1 MFEQNWMELIKP
13 SKLDV
18 ERDICT
24 TYHVKFTAEPFE
36 RGYGITIGNSLR
48 RVLLSSIMGAA
59 IVSVKIDGVDHEF
72 STIRGVKEDA
82 TEIILNLKK
91 VVLRMDDDRPRMLKI
106 EKKGEGIVTAGDIV
120 HDGGVE
126 IINPEHHIATL
137 SEEAKLYLEMK
148 ARVGRGY
155 VPSERNL
162 EDDDPVGT
170 IPIDA
175 LYSPVKKVSYNV
187 TPARVGHRTDYDKLS
202 MEIVTNGSVT
212 ALDALAFAAKI
223 VRDQMKIFINFQED
237 EDYEDRAG
245 RVSDQQDFSDNLYKS
260 VDELELSV
268 RSANCLKNAD
278 IKYIG
283 ELVQKTEQEIL
294 MTKNFGRKSL
304 NEIKEILSCMGLRLG
319 TKLDNFPSRDTL
331 DKMAMKRKDQV

>member
-1 MFEQNWMELIKP
+1 MELIKP

-18 ERDICT
+18 ERDSCT

-59 IVSVKIDGVDHEF
+59 VVSVKIDGVDHEF

-106 EKKGEGIVTAGDIV
+106 EKKGEGVVTAGDIV
-120 HDGGVE
+120 HEGGIE

-162 EDDDPVGT
+162 EDDDPIGT

-245 RVSDQQDFSDNLYKS
+245 RVADQQDFSDNLYKS

>member
-1 MFEQNWMELIKP
+1 MFEQNWQELIKP
-13 SKLDV
+13 TKLDI
-18 ERDICT
+18 ERESCT
-24 TYHVKFTAEPFE
+24 TEHVRFSAEPFE

-59 IVSVKIDGVDHEF
+59 ITSVKIDGVDHEF
-72 STIRGVKEDA
+72 STIRGVKEDV
-82 TEIILNLKK
+82 TEIILNLKQ
-91 VVLRMDDDRPRMLKI
+91 VVLRIDDDRPRMIRI
-106 EKKGEGIVTAGDIV
+106 EKKGEGVVTAGDII
-120 HDGGVE
+120 HDAGIEVV
-126 IINPEHHIATL
+126 NPQHPIATL
-137 SEEAKLYLEMK
+137 SEEAKLYMEMK
-148 ARVGRGY
+148 VKVGRGY

-162 EDDDPVGT
+162 EEEDPIGT

-175 LYSPVKKVSYNV
+175 LYSPIKKVSYTV
-187 TPARVGHRTDYDKLS
+187 TPARVGHRTDYDKLT
-202 MEIVTNGSVT
+202 MEIATNGSVP

-223 VRDQMKIFINFQED
+223 IRDQMRIFINFEED
-237 EDYEDRAG
+237 QDYEERGG
-245 RVSDQQDFSDNLYKS
+245 RIVDQQEFSDNLYKS

-319 TKLDNFPSRDTL
+319 TKIDSFPGRDVL
-331 DKMAMKRKDQV
+331 DKMAVKRKDQV

>member
-1 MFEQNWMELIKP
+1 MFEQNWQELIKP
-13 SKLDV
+13 TKLDI
-18 ERDICT
+18 ERETST
-24 TYHVKFTAEPFE
+24 THHARFSAEPFE

-59 IVSVKIDGVDHEF
+59 ITTVKIDGVDHEF
-72 STIRGVKEDA
+72 STIRGVKEDV

-106 EKKGEGIVTAGDIV
+106 EKKGEGVVTAGDII
-120 HDGGVE
+120 HEGGVE
-126 IINPEHHIATL
+126 IVNPEHPIATL
-137 SEEAKLYLEMK
+137 SEEAKFYMEMK
-148 ARVGRGY
+148 AKVGRGY

-162 EDDDPVGT
+162 EEDDPIGT

-175 LYSPVKKVSYNV
+175 IYSPIKKVSYTV
-187 TPARVGHRTDYDKLS
+187 TPARVGHRTDYDKLT
-202 MEIVTNGSVT
+202 MEIITNGSVP

-223 VRDQMKIFINFQED
+223 IRDQMRIFINFEED
-237 EDYEDRAG
+237 EDFEERGG
-245 RVSDQQDFSDNLYKS
+245 RVSDQQEFSDNLYKS

-319 TKLDNFPSRDTL
+319 TKIDSFPSREIL
-331 DKMAMKRKDQV
+331 DKMAVKRKDQV

>member
-1 MFEQNWMELIKP
+1 MFEQNWQELIKP
-13 SKLDV
+13 TKLDI
-18 ERDICT
+18 EREAST
-24 TYHVKFTAEPFE
+24 THHVRFSAEPFE

-59 IVSVKIDGVDHEF
+59 ITTVKIEGVDHEF
-72 STIRGVKEDA
+72 STIRGVKEDV

-91 VVLRMDDDRPRMLKI
+91 VVLRMDDDRPRMLRI
-106 EKKGEGIVTAGDIV
+106 EKKGEGIVTAGDII
-120 HDGGVE
+120 HEGGLE
-126 IINPEHHIATL
+126 IVNPDHPIATL
-137 SEEAKLYLEMK
+137 SEEAKLYMEMK
-148 ARVGRGY
+148 AKVGRGY

-162 EDDDPVGT
+162 EEDDPIGT

-175 LYSPVKKVSYNV
+175 IYSPIKKVSYNV
-187 TPARVGHRTDYDKLS
+187 TQARVGHRTDYDKLT
-202 MEIVTNGSVT
+202 MEIITNGSVP

-223 VRDQMKIFINFQED
+223 IRDQMRIFINFEED
-237 EDYEDRAG
+237 EDFEERGGRAL
-245 RVSDQQDFSDNLYKS
+245 DQQEFSDNLYKS

-278 IKYIG
+278 IKFIG

-319 TKLDNFPSRDTL
+319 TKIDNFPSREVL
-331 DKMAMKRKDQV
+331 DKMAVKRKDQV

>member
-18 ERDICT
+18 ERDSCT

-59 IVSVKIDGVDHEF
+59 IVSVKIEGVDHEF

-106 EKKGEGIVTAGDIV
+106 EKKGEGVVTAGDIV

-126 IINPEHHIATL
+126 IINPDHHIATL
-137 SEEAKLYLEMK
+137 GEEAKLYLEMK
-148 ARVGRGY
+148 AKVGRGY

-162 EDDDPVGT
+162 EDDDPIGT

-202 MEIVTNGSVT
+202 MEVMTNGSVT

-223 VRDQMKIFINFQED
+223 IRDQMKIFVNFQED

-245 RVSDQQDFSDNLYKS
+245 RAADQQDFSDNLYKS

-319 TKLDNFPSRDTL
+319 TKLDSFPSRDTL

>member
-18 ERDICT
+18 ERDSCT
-24 TYHVKFTAEPFE
+24 THHVKFTAEPFE

-91 VVLRMDDDRPRMLKI
+91 VVLRLTDDRPRMLKI
-106 EKKGEGIVTAGDIV
+106 EKKGEGVVTAGDIV

-126 IINPEHHIATL
+126 IINPEQHIATL
-137 SEEAKLYLEMK
+137 GEEAKLYMEMK
-148 ARVGRGY
+148 AKVGRGY

-162 EDDDPVGT
+162 EDDDPIGT
-170 IPIDA
+170 IPTDA

-202 MEIVTNGSVT
+202 MEVVTNGSVS

-223 VRDQMKIFINFQED
+223 IRDQMKIFVNFQED

-245 RVSDQQDFSDNLYKS
+245 RAADQQDFSDNLYKS

-319 TKLDNFPSRDTL
+319 TKLDNFPSRDSL

>member
-1 MFEQNWMELIKP
+1 
-13 SKLDV
+13 
-18 ERDICT
+18 
-24 TYHVKFTAEPFE
+24 
-36 RGYGITIGNSLR
+36 
-48 RVLLSSIMGAA
+48 
-59 IVSVKIDGVDHEF
+59 
-72 STIRGVKEDA
+72 
-82 TEIILNLKK
+82 
-91 VVLRMDDDRPRMLKI
+91 
-106 EKKGEGIVTAGDIV
+106 
-120 HDGGVE
+120 
-126 IINPEHHIATL
+126 
-137 SEEAKLYLEMK
+137 
-148 ARVGRGY
+148 GY